1 MAVSVGLGLVGILL
15 VCWGIVRVS
24 RRQVCPWDMDPAGC
38 AGCTE
43 DGRREPCRR

>member
-1 MAVSVGLGLVGILL
+1 MTVPIVLGLAGIAL

-24 RRQVCPWDMDPAGC
+24 RRQGCPWDMDPAGC

-43 DGRREPCRR
+43 DGVTPPCGR